1 MVNNVLCYDYKDKYN
16 IPIDRLFLIFFL
28 LRYLFLYINGYLCTA
43 FAPIEMAP
51 GSTDLSIITIKTYT
65 NVHIAIAGNIGSGKT
80 TLTTMLAKHYGWIPR
95 FEPVDINPYL
105 EDYYK
110 DIARWSFC
118 LEVYFLKQRFR
129 DLLEIRKSDRTVVQD
144 RSIYEGVYVF
154 TANNRDMGNLSDRDY
169 ETYMELFEIMTD
181 VAQLPDLMIYLRASV
196 PHLVKNIQKRGRAY
210 EQTMQLEYLKNL
222 NQRYEDFIFNKY
234 KGKVL
239 VVEADD
245 NDFQHDPDK
254 FARIIERVD
263 SALELGT
270 LPFKIN
276 VYSNSRKHW

>member
-16 IPIDRLFLIFFL
+16 IPIGRLFLIFFL
-28 LRYLFLYINGYLCTA
+28 FHYLFLYINGYLCTA

-51 GSTDLSIITIKTYT
+51 GSTDLSITTIKTYT

-270 LPFKIN
+270 LPFKDN
-276 VYSNSRKHW
+276 E